1 MFTFF
6 LILSF
11 VIFSNAFY
19 IKSTSII
26 KKTNLYCNKHN
37 VKKAIQIFNIID
49 IIQPNSISKFVQYK
63 LFFRNAYNI
72 FIHNF
77 KEDLYGMN
85 IDFNMNIFAG
95 VIGLAIL
102 AYLYIDNSEKI
113 NKISSFKKEKETE
126 LCLYKFD
133 IFISFISYFLFKD
146 VLSAC

>member
-63 LFFRNAYNI
+63 LFFRTSKREI
-72 FIHNF
+72 
-77 KEDLYGMN
+77 
-85 IDFNMNIFAG
+85 
-95 VIGLAIL
+95 V
-102 AYLYIDNSEKI
+102 
-113 NKISSFKKEKETE
+113 ETPRVS
-126 LCLYKFD
+126 LKNNY
-133 IFISFISYFLFKD
+133 STRY
-146 VLSAC
+146 